1 MTDQSTQ
8 NLAEIEGLLASR
20 QQLTGWLERLDAAGS
35 RAPEVV
41 RAKVRG
47 DYQGRL
53 AQVLEQLR
61 THSDHVH
68 GRLTGLSAQLGEFRQ
83 HRGEEVEVRAEAEL
97 RHSVGEYTDEEW
109 QVIEL
114 GCSGKITSF
123 DHEIHRLAEEIRRME
138 EVQALI
144 AGSPAPAPETAAP
157 RAETPAPRMPEQP
170 SVPAATAP
178 MEPELVVSHGPI
190 EIEPTDVPAADVLG
204 DSLPRSLSLVRDEE
218 PEAPAEA
225 PAATVRPEAPR
236 FTPRNPPPRQRD
248 SGPARAIPFPAPSQT
263 PAPGDELAFLRSVSL
278 DAAPPSTRL
287 TPNAAPNA
295 AGMMDKEERPSQQ
308 AASKTLKCG
317 ECGTLNRPTE
327 WYCERCG
334 AELAAL

>member
-20 QQLTGWLERLDAAGS
+20 QQLSGWLERLDAAGS

-53 AQVLEQLR
+53 AQVVEQLR
-61 THSDHVH
+61 AYSDQVST
-68 GRLTGLSAQLGEFRQ
+68 RLAGLSAHLSEFRQ
-83 HRGEEVEVRAEAEL
+83 HRGEESEIRAEAEL

-123 DHEIHRLAEEIRRME
+123 DHEIERLGEEIRRME
-138 EVQALI
+138 EVHGLI
-144 AGSPAPAPETAAP
+144 SGPASVPSFASVPTSAPAAVSPP
-157 RAETPAPRMPEQP
+157 PAMPEP
-170 SVPAATAP
+170 VTHSEPEP
-178 MEPELVVSHGPI
+178 EPELIVSHGPV
-190 EIEPTDVPAADVLG
+190 EVEPTDFPSSDPLG
-204 DSLPRSLSLVRDEE
+204 DSMPRPLSLVRDEE
-218 PEAPAEA
+218 VEPPPPA
-225 PAATVRPEAPR
+225 RPEAPK
-236 FTPRNPPPRQRD
+236 FTPRNPGQKQRD
-248 SGPARAIPFPAPSQT
+248 SGAARAIPFPSPNQT

-278 DAAPPSTRL
+278 DAAPPSARL
-287 TPNAAPNA
+287 TPHPAPNA
-295 AGMMDKEERPSQQ
+295 AGMMDKEDRPSQTTV
-308 AASKTLKCG
+308 KTLKCG

>member
-61 THSDHVH
+61 AYSDQVSS
-68 GRLTGLSAQLGEFRQ
+68 RLSGLSAQLSEFRQ
-83 HRGEEVEVRAEAEL
+83 HRGEEAEIRAEAEL

-114 GCSGKITSF
+114 GCSGKIASF
-123 DHEIHRLAEEIRRME
+123 DHEIERLGEEIRRME
-138 EVQALI
+138 EVQSLI
-144 AGSPAPAPETAAP
+144 SGPASVPSFAPAPSPAPVAVSPPPVRPEPSPSAPY
-157 RAETPAPRMPEQP
+157 
-170 SVPAATAP
+170 S
-178 MEPELVVSHGPI
+178 EPELVVSHGPV
-190 EIEPTDVPAADVLG
+190 EVEPTDFPSSDPLG
-204 DSLPRSLSLVRDEE
+204 DSMPRPLSLVRDEE
-218 PEAPAEA
+218 VEATPAPA
-225 PAATVRPEAPR
+225 RPEAPK
-236 FTPRNPPPRQRD
+236 FTPRGPAPKQRD
-248 SGPARAIPFPAPSQT
+248 SGAARSIPFPSPNQT

-278 DAAPPSTRL
+278 DAAPPSARL
-287 TPNAAPNA
+287 TPHPAPNA
-295 AGMMDKEERPSQQ
+295 AGMLDKEDRPSQTTV
-308 AASKTLKCG
+308 KTLKCG

>member
-8 NLAEIEGLLASR
+8 NLAEVEGLLASR
-20 QQLTGWLERLDAAGS
+20 RQLTGWLERLDSAGS

-61 THSDHVH
+61 AYSDQVST
-68 GRLTGLSAQLGEFRQ
+68 RLSGLSAHLSEFRQ
-83 HRGEEVEVRAEAEL
+83 HRGEEAEIRAEAEL

-114 GCSGKITSF
+114 GCSGKIASF
-123 DHEIHRLAEEIRRME
+123 DHEIERLGEEIRRME
-138 EVQALI
+138 EVQGLI
-144 AGSPAPAPETAAP
+144 SGPANVPSFAPARAPAPASPP
-157 RAETPAPRMPEQP
+157 PIKAEPAHPAPF
-170 SVPAATAP
+170 A
-178 MEPELVVSHGPI
+178 EPELIVSHGPV
-190 EIEPTDVPAADVLG
+190 EVEPTDFPSSDPLG
-204 DSLPRSLSLVRDEE
+204 DSMPRPLSLVRDDEV
-218 PEAPAEA
+218 EAPPA
-225 PAATVRPEAPR
+225 PARPEAPK
-236 FTPRNPPPRQRD
+236 FTPRGPASKQRD
-248 SGPARAIPFPAPSQT
+248 SGAARAIPFPSPNQT

-278 DAAPPSTRL
+278 DAAPPSARL
-287 TPNAAPNA
+287 TPYPAPNA
-295 AGMMDKEERPSQQ
+295 AGMLDKEDRPSQ
-308 AASKTLKCG
+308 AVVKTLKCG

>member
-1 MTDQSTQ
+1 MTDRSTQ

-20 QQLTGWLERLDAAGS
+20 QQLSGWLERLDSAGS

-61 THSDHVH
+61 AYSDQVSN
-68 GRLTGLSAQLGEFRQ
+68 RLSGLSAHMSEFRQ
-83 HRGEEVEVRAEAEL
+83 HRGEEAEIRAEAEL

-114 GCSGKITSF
+114 GCSGKIASF
-123 DHEIHRLAEEIRRME
+123 DHEIERLGEEIRRME
-138 EVQALI
+138 EVQGLI
-144 AGSPAPAPETAAP
+144 AGPAAVPASAPPATNPASSRSAPAAP
-157 RAETPAPRMPEQP
+157 ASE
-170 SVPAATAP
+170 
-178 MEPELVVSHGPI
+178 EPELVVSHGPI
-190 EIEPTDVPAADVLG
+190 EVEPTDFPSADPLG
-204 DSLPRSLSLVRDEE
+204 DSMPRPLSLVRDEE
-218 PEAPAEA
+218 VEAPPA
-225 PAATVRPEAPR
+225 PARPEAPK
-236 FTPRNPPPRQRD
+236 FTPRGPAPKQRD
-248 SGPARAIPFPAPSQT
+248 SGAARAIPFPSPNQNQT

-278 DAAPPSTRL
+278 DAAPPSGRL
-287 TPNAAPNA
+287 TPHPAPNA
-295 AGMMDKEERPSQQ
+295 AGMLDKEDRPSQ
-308 AASKTLKCG
+308 ATVKTLKCG

>member
-20 QQLTGWLERLDAAGS
+20 KQLTGWLERLDSAGS

-53 AQVLEQLR
+53 AQVVEQLR
-61 THSDHVH
+61 AYSDQVS
-68 GRLTGLSAQLGEFRQ
+68 GRLTGLSAHLSEFRQ
-83 HRGEEVEVRAEAEL
+83 HRGEEVEIRAEAEL

-109 QVIEL
+109 QVVEL
-114 GCSGKITSF
+114 GCSGKIASF
-123 DHEIHRLAEEIRRME
+123 DHEIERLAEEIRRME
-138 EVQALI
+138 EVQGLI
-144 AGSPAPAPETAAP
+144 SGVPAPSAEVAP
-157 RAETPAPRMPEQP
+157 RAVPQAPVAAAMPAP
-170 SVPAATAP
+170 VPPAP
-178 MEPELVVSHGPI
+178 VDSEFVVSHGPV
-190 EIEPTDVPAADVLG
+190 EVEPAEASTDLLG
-204 DSLPRSLSLVRDEE
+204 DSLPRSLSLVRDDE
-218 PEAPAEA
+218 PQAP
-225 PAATVRPEAPR
+225 PARPEAPK
-236 FTPRNPPPRQRD
+236 FTPRGPSPRQRD
-248 SGPARAIPFPAPSQT
+248 SGPARAIPFPAPTQT

-287 TPNAAPNA
+287 TPHPAPNS
-295 AGMMDKEERPSQQ
+295 AGMVDKEERPSQPT
-308 AASKTLKCG
+308 SKTLKCA

>member
-20 QQLTGWLERLDAAGS
+20 QQLTGWLERLNAAGS

-53 AQVLEQLR
+53 AVVLEQLR
-61 THSDHVH
+61 AYSDQVST
-68 GRLTGLSAQLGEFRQ
+68 RLTGLSAHLSEFRQ
-83 HRGEEVEVRAEAEL
+83 HRGEEAEIRAEAEL

-109 QVIEL
+109 QVVEL
-114 GCSGKITSF
+114 GCSGKIASF
-123 DHEIHRLAEEIRRME
+123 DHEIERLGEEIRRME
-138 EVQALI
+138 EVQGLI
-144 AGSPAPAPETAAP
+144 SGPASVPSFAPAPAVTA
-157 RAETPAPRMPEQP
+157 
-170 SVPAATAP
+170 PAATPEPARAAP
-178 MEPELVVSHGPI
+178 VSEEPELIVSHGPV
-190 EIEPTDVPAADVLG
+190 EVEPTDFPSSDPLG
-204 DSLPRSLSLVRDEE
+204 DSMPRPLSLVRDEE
-218 PEAPAEA
+218 VEAPPA
-225 PAATVRPEAPR
+225 PARPEAPK
-236 FTPRNPPPRQRD
+236 FTPRGPVPKQRD
-248 SGPARAIPFPAPSQT
+248 SGAARAIPFPSPNQT

-278 DAAPPSTRL
+278 DAAPPSARL
-287 TPNAAPNA
+287 TPHPAPNA
-295 AGMMDKEERPSQQ
+295 AGMLDKEDRPSQ
-308 AASKTLKCG
+308 AVVKTLKCG

>member
-61 THSDHVH
+61 AYSDQVST
-68 GRLTGLSAQLGEFRQ
+68 RLAGLSAHLSEFRQ
-83 HRGEEVEVRAEAEL
+83 HRGEEAEIRAEAEL

-114 GCSGKITSF
+114 GCSGKIASF
-123 DHEIHRLAEEIRRME
+123 DHEIERLGEEIRRME
-138 EVQALI
+138 EVQGLI
-144 AGSPAPAPETAAP
+144 SGPASAPSPAPAAAGP
-157 RAETPAPRMPEQP
+157 P
-170 SVPAATAP
+170 SVVAEPTASVP
-178 MEPELVVSHGPI
+178 LPEADLVVSHGPV
-190 EIEPTDVPAADVLG
+190 EVEPTDFPSSDPLG
-204 DSLPRSLSLVRDEE
+204 DSMPRPLSLVRDEE
-218 PEAPAEA
+218 VEAPPA
-225 PAATVRPEAPR
+225 PARPEAPK
-236 FTPRNPPPRQRD
+236 FTPRGPAPKQRD
-248 SGPARAIPFPAPSQT
+248 SGAARAIPFPSPNQT

-278 DAAPPSTRL
+278 DAAPPSSKL
-287 TPNAAPNA
+287 TPHPTPNA
-295 AGMMDKEERPSQQ
+295 AGMMDKEDRPSQTVV
-308 AASKTLKCG
+308 KTLKCG